1 MRVMKTMT
9 ADCLTA
15 ISIYLRLQGVKKSLL
30 ESIPRD
36 KNQGRYSI
44 IGVNPVHEITTF
56 GQRLSID
63 GEVEDVTD
71 PLKAIEKFLTRET
84 PADDSLA
91 SLPFEPGAIGYVGYD
106 VSGLYEDI
114 GPAPEDQLGIA
125 DSHFYVY
132 ESFVIFDHLKEQV
145 TLVQDNLYSGRS
157 QEALERALQEMV
169 TELGSPSKHE
179 QSPLTLAPL
188 EFTSNLS
195 QEAYEAL
202 VVRSKALIQAGD
214 LFQVVPSQRLSAP
227 FTQDSFDY
235 YRGLRLSNPSAY
247 LYYLD
252 FGETTIIGSSPESLV
267 NVQGQVVLTNPIAG
281 TRKRG
286 QTLQEDQ
293 ALADDLQKDE
303 KELAEH
309 KMLVDLSRND
319 ISRIAEVGTVTV
331 PLYLVVEKYRY
342 VMHLV
347 SVVEGQ
353 LRSDVSAMDALK
365 ATLPAGTVSGAPKIR
380 AMQRIYEME
389 PVKRNVYGG
398 AVGYLTH
405 SGKADFAIAI
415 RTMVLHQGM
424 AHVQA
429 GAGVVHDSQPT
440 KEYEETLHKAKALLE
455 VHNYDFTR

>member
-1 MRVMKTMT
+1 MRKIKTIS

-15 ISIYLRLQGVKKSLL
+15 ISIYLRLKGKKKSLL

-36 KNQGRYSI
+36 KNQARYSI
-44 IGVNPVHEITTF
+44 VGVDPVHEISAF
-56 GQRLSID
+56 GYQLRID
-63 GEVEDVTD
+63 NLVEEVTD
-71 PLKAIEKFLTRET
+71 PLKAIERFLSRESEPT
-84 PADDSLA
+84 
-91 SLPFEPGAIGYVGYD
+91 SLPFEAGAIGYVGYD
-106 VSGLYEDI
+106 VCALYEEV
-114 GPAPEDQLGIA
+114 GTVPEDQLGIP
-125 DSHFYVY
+125 DCHFYVY

-145 TLVQDNLYSGRS
+145 TLVQDNLYSQRS
-157 QEALERALQEMV
+157 EVALEQGIEKMV
-169 TELGSPSKHE
+169 AELKLPHSEE
-179 QSPLTLAPL
+179 QGNLKLDPLT
-188 EFTSNLS
+188 FTSNLS
-195 QEAYEAL
+195 QKQYEGL
-202 VVRSKALIQAGD
+202 VLKSKELIQAGD

-227 FTQDSFDY
+227 FLTDSFDY

-252 FGETTIIGSSPESLV
+252 FGETKIIGSSPESLV
-267 NVQGQVVLTNPIAG
+267 SVQGEKVLTNPIAG

-286 QTLQEDQ
+286 QTIQEDQ
-293 ALADDLQKDE
+293 ALADELLHDE

-319 ISRIAEVGTVTV
+319 ISRIAEVGSVTV
-331 PLYLVVEKYRY
+331 PVYLVVEKYRY

-347 SVVEGQ
+347 SVVEGR

-380 AMQRIYEME
+380 AMQRIYELE

-415 RTMVLHQGM
+415 RTMVLHQGV

-429 GAGVVHDSQPT
+429 GAGVVHDSNPT

-455 VHNYDFTR
+455 VHNYDFTC

>member
-1 MRVMKTMT
+1 MRKIKTMS

-15 ISIYLRLQGVKKSLL
+15 ISIYLRLKGIKKSLL

-36 KNQGRYSI
+36 KNQARYSI
-44 IGVNPVHEITTF
+44 VGVDPVHEISTF
-56 GQRLSID
+56 GHELRID
-63 GEVEDVTD
+63 DRIEEVKD
-71 PLKAIEKFLTRET
+71 PLKAIESFLNREAEST
-84 PADDSLA
+84 T
-91 SLPFEPGAIGYVGYD
+91 LPFEAGAIGYVGYD
-106 VSGLYEDI
+106 VCALYESVGEI
-114 GPAPEDQLGIA
+114 PTDQLGIP
-125 DSHFYVY
+125 DCHFYVY

-145 TLVQDNLYSGRS
+145 TLVQDNLYSQRS
-157 QEALERALQEMV
+157 EAVLEKCLQEMV
-169 TELGSPSKHE
+169 LQLKEPHLDE
-179 QSPLTLAPL
+179 QKKINLEPLR
-188 EFTSNLS
+188 FTSNLS
-195 QEAYEAL
+195 QKEYEGL
-202 VVRSKALIQAGD
+202 VLKSKELIQSGD
-214 LFQVVPSQRLSAP
+214 LFQVVPSQRLSAK
-227 FTQDSFDY
+227 FTSGSFDY

-252 FGETTIIGSSPESLV
+252 FGDTTIIGSSPESLV
-267 NVQGQVVLTNPIAG
+267 SVQGDKVLTNPIAG

-286 QTLQEDQ
+286 GSIREDQ
-293 ALADDLQKDE
+293 MLAEELAQDE

-319 ISRIAEVGTVTV
+319 ISRIAEVGSVTV
-331 PLYLVVEKYRY
+331 PVYLVVEKYRY

-347 SVVEGQ
+347 SVVEGR

-415 RTMVLHQGM
+415 RTMVLHQGV

-429 GAGVVHDSQPT
+429 GAGVVHDSNPT
-440 KEYEETLHKAKALLE
+440 KEYEETLHKAKALVE
-455 VHNYDFTR
+455 VYNYDFTC

>member
-1 MRVMKTMT
+1 MRKIKTMS

-15 ISIYLRLQGVKKSLL
+15 ISIYLRLKGTKKSLL

-36 KNQGRYSI
+36 KNQARYSI
-44 IGVNPVHEITTF
+44 IGVDPVHEISSF
-56 GQRLSID
+56 GHELSID
-63 GEVEDVTD
+63 QRVEKVAD
-71 PLKAIEKFLTRET
+71 PLKAIESFLSRQSE
-84 PADDSLA
+84 PSESD
-91 SLPFEPGAIGYVGYD
+91 LPFEAGAIGYVGYD
-106 VSGLYEDI
+106 VCALYENI
-114 GPAPEDQLGIA
+114 GPIPHDELGIA
-125 DSHFYVY
+125 DCHFYVY
-132 ESFVIFDHLKEQV
+132 ESFVIVDHLKEQV
-145 TLVQDNLYSGRS
+145 TFVQDNLYSQRS
-157 QEALERALQEMV
+157 EAELDRSLKEMVAQIKVPHVAEQRELTLEAL
-169 TELGSPSKHE
+169 S
-179 QSPLTLAPL
+179 
-188 EFTSNLS
+188 FTSNLS
-195 QEAYEAL
+195 QRGYEKL
-202 VVRSKALIQAGD
+202 VLKSKELIQAGD

-227 FTQDSFDY
+227 FTADSFDY

-252 FGETTIIGSSPESLV
+252 FGETKIIGSSPESLV
-267 NVQGQVVLTNPIAG
+267 SIQGEKVLTNPIAG
-281 TRKRG
+281 TRRRG
-286 QTLQEDQ
+286 QTIQEDQ
-293 ALADDLQKDE
+293 ALAEELAQDE

-319 ISRIAEVGTVTV
+319 ISRIAEVGSVTV
-331 PLYLVVEKYRY
+331 PVYLVVEKYRY

-347 SVVEGQ
+347 SVVEGR

-415 RTMVLHQGM
+415 RTMVLHQGV

-429 GAGVVHDSQPT
+429 GAGVVHDSDPT

-455 VHNYDFTR
+455 VYNYDFTR